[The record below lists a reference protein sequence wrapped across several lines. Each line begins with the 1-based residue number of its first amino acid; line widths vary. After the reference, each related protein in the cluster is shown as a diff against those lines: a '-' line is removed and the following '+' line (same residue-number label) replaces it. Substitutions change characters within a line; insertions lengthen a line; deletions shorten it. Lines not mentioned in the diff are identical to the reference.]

1 MKGLVTELQ
10 ADQSGVQSFD
20 ALTSISSG
28 QVFLW
33 EKIGDAWYGIN
44 GGRILKIS
52 AQDQLPE
59 FSAHPEFGTWTC
71 DFFRLDDEIEKVFSA
86 LSRDPLVASLL
97 AKYPGLRLLRQDPE
111 QCLFSF
117 ICASNTNIQMIRRML
132 YNLTRKFGARLEC
145 YGHEFFTF
153 PSASTLNRAPMAE
166 LQSCGLGYRA
176 RSVKA
181 AAQKITDGTL
191 DLYELRRMG
200 YEEAKDS
207 LLQVY
212 GIGNKIADCI
222 LLFSLD
228 KLDAFPIDVWIA
240 RALAKH
246 YCSLIDSK
254 IGEKLT
260 AHQYRVISAKMRD
273 HFEKY
278 AGYAQQYLYFDI
290 RQNAGKSW

>member
-1 MKGLVTELQ
+1 M
-10 ADQSGVQSFD
+10 
-20 ALTSISSG
+20 TSIKSG
-28 QVFLW
+28 QAFLW
-33 EKIGDAWYGIN
+33 EKIRDAWYGID

-52 AQDQLPE
+52 VQGQMPE
-59 FSAHPEFGTWTC
+59 FSAHPESDTWTRE
-71 DFFRLDDEIEKVFSA
+71 FFRLDDEIERVFST

-97 AKYPGLRLLRQDPE
+97 SKYPGLRLLRQDPE

-132 YNLTRKFGARLEC
+132 YNLARKFGARVEC
-145 YGHEFFTF
+145 YGREFFTF
-153 PSASTLNRAPMAE
+153 PSASSLSRAPMAE

-181 AAQKITDGTL
+181 AAQKITDRTL

-200 YEEAKDS
+200 YEEARDS

-240 RALAKH
+240 RTLSKH
-246 YCSLIDSK
+246 YSSIIDSM

-260 AHQYRVISAKMRD
+260 ANQYNVISAKMRD
-273 HFEKY
+273 HFGKY